1 MIVALVKNI
10 YTIIASFLLNSYR
23 PARNVIT
30 TIIAMVALPFSS
42 YCSANKRNCNISLQ
56 FSLILRLLAL
66 PLQPPKCRL
75 NKSFQSRYTY
85 YIIENNF
92 YNRIA
97 ADENTDRTNCIV
109 QRDSLRKSG
118 LQTLTNRQRI

>member
-10 YTIIASFLLNSYR
+10 YTIVASFSLNSCR
-23 PARNVIT
+23 PGRNVIT
-30 TIIAMVALPFSS
+30 SIIAMVALPFSS
-42 YCSANKRNCNISLQ
+42 YCNANKRNCNISLQ

-85 YIIENNF
+85 YIIESKF

-97 ADENTDRTNCIV
+97 ADENTD
-109 QRDSLRKSG
+109 
-118 LQTLTNRQRI
+118 

>member
-10 YTIIASFLLNSYR
+10 YTIVASFSLGSCRL
-23 PARNVIT
+23 AGNVVI
-30 TIIAMVALPFSS
+30 TIIAMVALSFSS

-85 YIIENNF
+85 YIIESKF

-97 ADENTDRTNCIV
+97 ADENTDRANCIV
-109 QRDSLRKSG
+109 QRDSFRKSG
-118 LQTLTNRQRI
+118 LQTLPNGQQI

>member
-1 MIVALVKNI
+1 MIDVLVKNI
-10 YTIIASFLLNSYR
+10 YTIIASFSLDSYR
-23 PARNVIT
+23 LARNVIT
-30 TIIAMVALPFSS
+30 SIIAMVALPFSS
-42 YCSANKRNCNISLQ
+42 YCNANKRNCNISLQ

-85 YIIENNF
+85 YIIESNF

-97 ADENTDRTNCIV
+97 ADENTDRANCIM
-109 QRDSLRKSG
+109 QRDSFRKSD